1 MGGWK
6 RGKQFVLSEKAT
18 MRFTY
23 VWLELY
29 DTLEKGKT
37 METVR
42 TSVVARDSEEE
53 GKDEGV
59 EHRGFSRQGNYS
71 AWYCNDEYMS
81 LHIFPKH
88 AESTT

>member
-1 MGGWK
+1 
-6 RGKQFVLSEKAT
+6 
-18 MRFTY
+18 
-23 VWLELY
+23 
-29 DTLEKGKT
+29 